1 MTFKNKKNKMTE
13 KNLKITKYRDNNFNA
28 RCNDTCISSHKTQS
42 ISYLRAFPQGKQ
54 LRTLANEPP
63 AM

>member
-1 MTFKNKKNKMTE
+1 MTFKNKKKTKMTE

-28 RCNDTCISSHKTQS
+28 RCNDISSHKAQS

>member
-1 MTFKNKKNKMTE
+1 MIE

-28 RCNDTCISSHKTQS
+28 RCNDISSHKTQS